1 MSEPLT
7 YPARFERGE
16 EGELIVTFR
25 DLPEANTFGW
35 SEEEAYADAADAL
48 SEALA
53 SRIRDDENV
62 PAASSIEEGEHAI
75 VAPVEIA
82 AKIAVYQAFRASK
95 LSQSELAR
103 RLDVGENEVRR
114 ILDPGHRTKLDRL
127 ERAARAL
134 GVRFQLIAVPV

>member
-1 MSEPLT
+1 MAQPLT

-16 EGELIVTFR
+16 EGELLVTFR

-35 SEEEAYADAADAL
+35 SEEDAYAEAADGL
-48 SEALA
+48 GEALA
-53 SRIRDDENV
+53 GRIRDGEDV
-62 PAASSIEEGEHAI
+62 PAPSPVEAGEHAI

-82 AKIAVYQAFRASK
+82 AKIAVYQAFRDSK